1 MDLTISALNYQRAIK
16 NGDFTV
22 EEFITKSL
30 DRIKSVDKNLHAF
43 LKLNDLALEKAKE
56 IDHKIKSNQNVGK
69 CFGMPISVKD
79 NICIAGS
86 RTTCASKALEQFIAP
101 YTSTVVSKL
110 NSEDAII
117 IGKTNLDEF
126 AMGLSTEF
134 SAYGPSKNPWNT
146 DYVPGGSS
154 GGSAVSVSANECIAS
169 LGSDTG
175 GSIRNPASFCS
186 VVGLK
191 PTYGLVSRYG
201 LISYANSIEQIG
213 PITKTVEDS
222 AFLLNIIS
230 GYDSNDNTTINNKN
244 QDFLKD
250 IDAGVEGKKIGI
262 ISEMTN
268 SSGLSDEV
276 FNSTNDG
283 AKVNITLPK
292 KYD

>member
-16 NGDFTV
+16 NCDFTV

-117 IGKTNLDEF
+117 IGKTNLD
-126 AMGLSTEF
+126 
-134 SAYGPSKNPWNT
+134 
-146 DYVPGGSS
+146 
-154 GGSAVSVSANECIAS
+154 
-169 LGSDTG
+169 
-175 GSIRNPASFCS
+175 
-186 VVGLK
+186 
-191 PTYGLVSRYG
+191 
-201 LISYANSIEQIG
+201 
-213 PITKTVEDS
+213 
-222 AFLLNIIS
+222 
-230 GYDSNDNTTINNKN
+230 
-244 QDFLKD
+244 
-250 IDAGVEGKKIGI
+250 
-262 ISEMTN
+262 
-268 SSGLSDEV
+268 
-276 FNSTNDG
+276 
-283 AKVNITLPK
+283 
-292 KYD
+292 